1 MEQLII
7 DQMRSELFDTRLCK
21 QDFEKYDTAQL
32 LETDEPFLWMVREHG
47 TSLALIGPTQMDKMF
62 HSESWR
68 IALMKNPLDA
78 IANILY
84 WNDETA
90 KYFYWSGYELCR
102 IEKNELGIIY
112 QRIWSGRIK
121 KLQEEYP
128 EEYAVINMPLELVMS
143 LETEKQV
150 CEAKI
155 FAQSLND
162 DSLSNCLKRLS
173 NWTRQ
178 AVNHKVEIYL
188 DFTLHS
194 FGFCEKINDKP
205 NINGAVI
212 FNPHATQNRWSIHT

>member
-7 DQMRSELFDTRLCK
+7 DKMRSELFDTRLCK
-21 QDFEKYDTAQL
+21 QDFEKYDVAQL
-32 LETDEPFLWMVREHG
+32 QDTDEPFLWMVREHG

-90 KYFYWSGYELCR
+90 KCFYWSGFELCR
-102 IEKNELGIIY
+102 IEKDELGIIY

-128 EEYAVINMPLELVMS
+128 EEYAAINMPLELVMS

-178 AVNHKVEIYL
+178 AVNHKVEISL